1 MTLVFLMVEPKIIEL
16 KVNGKYLT
24 LVGSNHGKF
33 SFSKCGESDFL
44 KRKYFYEGLIDESDI
59 VVLEQPVGG
68 EFYEDISFFA
78 KLGLIAYDSNK
89 EIYIIDPNNVR
100 ANNLQ
105 KFLCENFEKDGKL
118 PLEIHE
124 GFTGK
129 VSYERYKKDHPFEGY
144 IDYLNNI
151 GEFYFKIAHGIN
163 DWRNVVIAKG
173 LAEKISKLDAENI
186 VAIHGAQHTRP
197 IAFYINNPELR
208 QQKFEGYKHFNE
220 VGRQGIKKFTPVFDI
235 NNMDKC
241 IWKRELILPDA
252 HTIIVKRI

>member
-16 KVNGKYLT
+16 KVNEKYLT

-33 SFSKCGESDFL
+33 SGSKCGESDFL
-44 KRKYFYEGLIDESDI
+44 KRKYF
-59 VVLEQPVGG
+59 
-68 EFYEDISFFA
+68 
-78 KLGLIAYDSNK
+78 
-89 EIYIIDPNNVR
+89 
-100 ANNLQ
+100 
-105 KFLCENFEKDGKL
+105 
-118 PLEIHE
+118 HE

-144 IDYLNNI
+144 IDYLNNM

-173 LAEKISKLDAENI
+173 LVEKISQLSAENI

-208 QQKFEGYKHFNE
+208 QQKFEGYKRFNE

-252 HTIIVKRI
+252 HTIVVKRI

>member
-1 MTLVFLMVEPKIIEL
+1 MTLMFLMVEPKIIEL

-33 SFSKCGESDFL
+33 SGSKCGESDFL

-59 VVLEQPVGG
+59 VVLEQPIDG
-68 EFYEDISFFA
+68 EFYEDIPFFA
-78 KLGLIAYDSNK
+78 KLGLIAYDYDK
-89 EIYIIDPNNVR
+89 EVYV
-100 ANNLQ
+100 
-105 KFLCENFEKDGKL
+105 
-118 PLEIHE
+118 
-124 GFTGK
+124 
-129 VSYERYKKDHPFEGY
+129 
-144 IDYLNNI
+144 
-151 GEFYFKIAHGIN
+151 KIAHGIN

-173 LAEKISKLDAENI
+173 LAEKISQLPAENI

-208 QQKFEGYKHFNE
+208 QQKFEGYKRFNE

-252 HTIIVKRI
+252 HNIVVKRI

>member
-1 MTLVFLMVEPKIIEL
+1 MTLMFLMVEPKIIEL

-33 SFSKCGESDFL
+33 SGSKCGESDFL
-44 KRKYFYEGLIDESDI
+44 KRKYD
-59 VVLEQPVGG
+59 
-68 EFYEDISFFA
+68 
-78 KLGLIAYDSNK
+78 YDK
-89 EIYIIDPNNVR
+89 EVYVIDPNNVR
-100 ANNLQ
+100 ANNFQ
-105 KFLCENFEKDGKL
+105 KFLCEHFEKDGKL

-173 LAEKISKLDAENI
+173 LAEKISQLPAENI

-208 QQKFEGYKHFNE
+208 QQKFEGYKRFNE

-252 HTIIVKRI
+252 HNIVVKRI

>member
-1 MTLVFLMVEPKIIEL
+1 MTLMFLMVEPKIIEL

-33 SFSKCGESDFL
+33 SGAKCGESDFL

-59 VVLEQPVGG
+59 VVLEQPIDG
-68 EFYEDISFFA
+68 EFYEDIPFFA
-78 KLGLIAYDSNK
+78 KLGLIAYDYDK
-89 EIYIIDPNNVR
+89 EVYVIDPNNVR
-100 ANNLQ
+100 ANNFQ
-105 KFLCENFEKDGKL
+105 KFLCEHFEKDGKL

-144 IDYLNNI
+144 IDYLNNM
-151 GEFYFKIAHGIN
+151 GEFYIN
-163 DWRNVVIAKG
+163 I
-173 LAEKISKLDAENI
+173 
-186 VAIHGAQHTRP
+186 
-197 IAFYINNPELR
+197 PELR
-208 QQKFEGYKHFNE
+208 QQKFEGYKRFNE

-252 HTIIVKRI
+252 HNIVVKRI

>member
-1 MTLVFLMVEPKIIEL
+1 MTLMFLMVEPKIIEL

-33 SFSKCGESDFL
+33 SGSKCGESDFL

-59 VVLEQPVGG
+59 VVLEQPIDG
-68 EFYEDISFFA
+68 EFYEDIPFFA
-78 KLGLIAYDSNK
+78 KLGLIAYDYDK
-89 EIYIIDPNNVR
+89 EVYVIDPNNVR
-100 ANNLQ
+100 ANNFQ
-105 KFLCENFEKDGKL
+105 KFLCEHF
-118 PLEIHE
+118 
-124 GFTGK
+124 
-129 VSYERYKKDHPFEGY
+129 
-144 IDYLNNI
+144 
-151 GEFYFKIAHGIN
+151 
-163 DWRNVVIAKG
+163 
-173 LAEKISKLDAENI
+173 EKISQLPAENI

-208 QQKFEGYKHFNE
+208 QQKFEGYKRFNE

-252 HTIIVKRI
+252 HTIVVKRI